1 MDLLLDGLGEA
12 WRLLVGLD
20 PDVMRAAWRSV
31 WISSLAVSL
40 AAGVGIPFGLV
51 LARKRFPGRRV
62 LIAVTRAL
70 MAVPTVFVGLVC
82 YGMFARRGPL
92 APLDLLYSPWG
103 IVVGELLLALPI
115 VAAISHGAVRA
126 LDPRIA
132 ETVRTLGAGPWRRA
146 MTYLTEVRLG
156 ITLAFL
162 TAFARCVTELGIAM
176 MVGGNIKG
184 RTRTLATATALEAG
198 RGEFARGI
206 AMGIIL
212 LVIALGV
219 TAIITLTNPDGK
231 ERSR

>member
-1 MDLLLDGLGEA
+1 MDLLFEGLREA
-12 WRLLVGLD
+12 WKLLAGFD

-31 WISSLAVSL
+31 WISSSAVTL
-40 AAGVGIPFGLV
+40 AAGVGIPLGLL
-51 LARKRFPGRRV
+51 LARKPFPGRRALV
-62 LIAVTRAL
+62 AVTRAL

-82 YGMFARRGPL
+82 YGMFSRRGPL
-92 APLDLLYSPWG
+92 GPLELLYSPWG
-103 IVVGELLLALPI
+103 IVVGEFALALPI
-115 VAAISHGAVRA
+115 VVAISHGAIEA

-146 MTYLTEVRLG
+146 ATYLTEVRLG

-176 MVGGNIKG
+176 MVGGNIKE

-206 AMGIIL
+206 AMGLIL

-219 TAIITLTNPDGK
+219 TGIITLTNADGQ

>member
-1 MDLLLDGLGEA
+1 MDLLLDGLREA
-12 WRLLVGLD
+12 WKLLVGLD

-40 AAGVGIPFGLV
+40 AAGVGIPFGLI

-92 APLDLLYSPWG
+92 GPLDLLYSPWG

-115 VAAISHGAVRA
+115 VVAISHGAVRA

-132 ETVRTLGAGPWRRA
+132 ETARTLGAGAWRRA
-146 MTYLTEVRLG
+146 VTYLTEVRLG

-176 MVGGNIKG
+176 MVGGNIKD

-198 RGEFARGI
+198 KGEFARGL
-206 AMGIIL
+206 AMGFL
-212 LVIALGV
+212 LLAISLAMMSIVALV
-219 TAIITLTNPDGK
+219 SRE
-231 ERSR
+231 ERE